1 MIENLDFEDL
11 SIYIS
16 ATPVNLNKS
25 IDGLAVLVQEA
36 LGRTPIINELF
47 VFYNKSRDKIKLLI
61 WDGLGF
67 IILYKRFED
76 GRLDFKRY
84 QKPDGTLEMTN
95 RLVRQMLVGTK
106 MEHGKLKPWALF
118 EGQFLV

>member
-36 LGRTPIINELF
+36 LGRTPVINELF

-61 WDGLGF
+61 WDGMGF
-67 IILYKRFED
+67 IILYKRFEEGCD
-76 GRLDFKRY
+76 LPPFYRTTWLNK
-84 QKPDGTLEMTN
+84 
-95 RLVRQMLVGTK
+95 LVFINSNSSGIL
-106 MEHGKLKPWALF
+106 
-118 EGQFLV
+118 